1 MAKWRV
7 WLDTE
12 TKSYL
17 DVEAETKD
25 EAWEIAEETDLD
37 NFTEDTTYSH
47 SELEEPYRLYDNTK
61 TEYKVGDRVKVIS
74 DPILKNELWEAAG
87 TVREVTDEGV
97 LIDFD
102 KKRLTKYA
110 HNCLLF
116 NMITLD
122 ED

>member
-37 NFTEDTTYSH
+37 KFTEDTTYSH

-61 TEYKVGDRVKVIS
+61 IKYKVGDRVKVIS
-74 DPILKNELWEAAG
+74 DPILKKELWEAAG
-87 TVREVTDEGV
+87 TVREVTEDGV

-110 HNCLLF
+110 YNCLSF